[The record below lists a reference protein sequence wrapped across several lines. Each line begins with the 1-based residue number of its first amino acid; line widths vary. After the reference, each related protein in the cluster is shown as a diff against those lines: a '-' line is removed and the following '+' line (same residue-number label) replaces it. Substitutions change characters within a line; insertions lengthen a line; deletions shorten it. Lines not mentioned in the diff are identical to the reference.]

1 MKHLFKRKE
10 EKFILS
16 LLQANNLKSIAKQ
29 GLNYSHFNKDG
40 SLTDIRTTYME
51 NDDFLVY
58 HMKKEREKVRYKI
71 RIREYGKEGRFKPN
85 VWIELKEKCF
95 GQGYK
100 NRFKIS
106 RQKVDQFISGEDITE
121 HILEKNSG
129 IEEDFLYALYERVVE
144 LIKQNNLYPRLVMQY
159 QRLALQE
166 DDDEG
171 IRLTFDYNLKGGML
185 QKGEKLFS
193 AIEKPEY
200 FDKYKSIIELKIEG
214 DYPEVANEIKRRLK
228 IEKLRFS
235 KFVFGLESFIE
246 EFPPYQ
252 KKKLPTYKPFYE
264 IFDSSKENFV

>member
-16 LLQANNLKSIAKQ
+16 LNQANSLKSIARQ

-40 SLTDIRTTYME
+40 SLTDIRTTYLE
-51 NDDFLVY
+51 NDDYLIY
-58 HMKKEREKVRYKI
+58 HMKKDREKVRYKI
-71 RIREYGKEGRFKPN
+71 RIREYGKEEHFEPY
-85 VWIELKEKCF
+85 VWIELKEKCY

-106 RQKVDQFISGEDITE
+106 RRKVDNFISGEDITL
-121 HILEKNSG
+121 HILSTNKGVEK
-129 IEEDFLYALYERVVE
+129 EYLYALYGRMLE
-144 LIKQNNLYPRLVMQY
+144 LIKEHNLYPRLVMQY

-166 DDDEG
+166 DSDNG

-185 QKGEKLFS
+185 EKGEKLFS

-200 FDKYKSIIELKIEG
+200 FDKYKSIIELKIAG
-214 DYPEVANEIKRRLK
+214 DYPEAANEIKRRLD

-235 KFVFGLESFIE
+235 KFVFGLESFKKDL
-246 EFPPYQ
+246 PPHQ
-252 KKKLPTYKPFYE
+252 KKALSPYKPFYE
-264 IFDSSKENFV
+264 IYNSLKDYAV